1 MKIYIDFD
9 DCLCETARA
18 FSVLAKRLFDIHVP
32 YEQIRFFNLEKAF
45 SLDEERFTQLMIE
58 GHRPEELLSYE
69 ETPGAVMT
77 VNAWLD
83 LGYEVSVITGRPYS
97 VYEPSRLW
105 LDRHGL
111 ERVPLYCLD
120 KYGRENFM
128 KDSSFSLT
136 LEEYYKMHFD
146 YAVEDSPLAFRFVAH
161 LPELKVMVYDRPWN
175 RAEALPGPN
184 YCRCTD
190 WQMIRSQ
197 VV

>member
-45 SLDEERFTQLMIE
+45 SLDEEQFTQLMIE

-146 YAVEDSPLAFRFVAH
+146 YAVEDSPLAFRFFAH

-175 RAEALPGPN
+175 RAEAFPGPN

-197 VV
+197 VG